1 MYMNKNITMI
11 NEFPMLFLHLV
22 HGEFCEPPRATNGVY
37 HENAMLFYGGPAG

>member
-22 HGEFCEPPRATNGVY
+22 HGEFCEPPPRNKWS
-37 HENAMLFYGGPAG
+37 LS